1 MTQKAFAG
9 PEQPL
14 IDDLVRCVHCG
25 LCLNYCPTYRVTR
38 LEPESPRGRIYL
50 ARAVAEGRL
59 ELNDDVIEHWDYC
72 LACRTCEAVCPSG
85 VPYGR
90 IIERVRVQVMRHHP
104 GPLRRRLFYWLA
116 FKQLFPHLGRLR
128 FLARLLRL
136 YQRSG
141 LARLVERILPGR
153 LREVHSLM
161 PPLPDR
167 FFDPPEVV
175 PARGERRFR
184 VGILSGCVMPI
195 VFAETN
201 WATVRVLA
209 ENGCE
214 VVIPRNQGCCGALNI
229 HNGERDVARRMAKRN
244 IAAFEATGVD
254 YIVVNSAGCC
264 AAMKEYGELF
274 SEVETE
280 WKERAEAFAAR
291 VLDVNEF
298 LVKVGF
304 RRPTAALTGRVTYQ
318 DPCHLAHA
326 QRIRSEPRQII
337 RSIPGIEFV
346 EMRGSDLCCGSAG
359 IYALVQPELSR
370 RILDEK
376 MGAVRR
382 TGADLIVTANPGC
395 QLQLLA
401 GVRNCGLRAE
411 VLHVVELLDRAYQA
425 EARAPAEPEP
435 VGAGR

>member
-1 MTQKAFAG
+1 MTEKGFAG

-38 LEPESPRGRIYL
+38 LETESPRGRIYL

-90 IIERVRVQVMRHHP
+90 IIERVRVQVMRRHP
-104 GPLRRRLFYWLA
+104 GPLSKRLFHWLA

-128 FLARLLRL
+128 LLARLLRL

-141 LARLVERILPGR
+141 LGRVVERLLPRR
-153 LREVHSLM
+153 LREVHALM

-167 FFDPPEVV
+167 FFEPPEVV

-214 VVIPRNQGCCGALNI
+214 VAIPRAQGCCGALNV
-229 HNGERDVARRMAKRN
+229 HNGERDVARQMARRN
-244 IAAFEATGVD
+244 ILAFEAAGVD
-254 YIVVNSAGCC
+254 YIVVNSAGCA

-274 SEVETE
+274 SEVDSD
-280 WKERAEAFAAR
+280 WRERAEAFAAR
-291 VLDVNEF
+291 VVDVNEF
-298 LVKVGF
+298 LVKIGF
-304 RRPTAALTGRVTYQ
+304 RRPTAALSGRVTYQ

-326 QRIRSEPRQII
+326 QRIRSEPRQVI
-337 RSIPGIEFV
+337 RAIPGIEFV
-346 EMRGSDLCCGSAG
+346 EMRGADICCGSAG
-359 IYALVQPELSR
+359 IYSVVQPELSR
-370 RILDEK
+370 RILEEK
-376 MGAVRR
+376 MEAVRR
-382 TGADLIVTANPGC
+382 TGADIIVTANPGC
-395 QLQLLA
+395 QLQLMA
-401 GVRNCGLRAE
+401 GVRKYGLRAE
-411 VLHVVELLDRAYQA
+411 VVHVVELLDRAYRA
-425 EARAPAEPEP
+425 EQGVPAAPEP